1 MTLQTSN
8 RKEIQLTKCLPEI
21 EVTLEAGLG
30 SSPPQLTPLYQIE
43 ETETETG
50 TETGAAEEGGPASK
64 SLLKSSDILSLKLC
78 KSQRQKVIKI
88 QTAPNLVIEIIW
100 SNATFNKVNRA
111 ANCQFCRMSFAVEYF
126 CHSKGVA
133 CLGGF

>member
-21 EVTLEAGLG
+21 EVTLEAGLD

-64 SLLKSSDILSLKLC
+64 S
-78 KSQRQKVIKI
+78 V
-88 QTAPNLVIEIIW
+88 
-100 SNATFNKVNRA
+100 
-111 ANCQFCRMSFAVEYF
+111 
-126 CHSKGVA
+126 
-133 CLGGF
+133 

>member
-30 SSPPQLTPLYQIE
+30 SSPHSFIYQIE
-43 ETETETG
+43 ETETGTG

-64 SLLKSSDILSLKLC
+64 SL
-78 KSQRQKVIKI
+78 
-88 QTAPNLVIEIIW
+88 
-100 SNATFNKVNRA
+100 
-111 ANCQFCRMSFAVEYF
+111 
-126 CHSKGVA
+126 
-133 CLGGF
+133 